1 MITGAMGDIVDNI
14 PCPHCHAANPSN
26 GSFCNKCGKAMDNKP
41 VTLTYPPSFQT
52 TLREELSFSPGES
65 FGKRYRIIEE
75 IGRGGMGR
83 VYKAQ
88 DLDLGITV
96 ALKMIQPK
104 YASSRTMIEQFKKE
118 TLLARSISQENVVRT
133 FDFGEIDHIK
143 YISMEY
149 IKGGNL
155 SDLIQTSGR
164 LSLETCLHIMVQ
176 ICEALKAAHHKG
188 IIHRDLKP
196 QNIMID
202 RSGKVYV
209 TDFGLA
215 RSLAAQETPGF
226 KKVYG
231 TPQYFSPEQARGEDA
246 DERSDIYSLGVILF
260 EMITGQL
267 PFQAKTIEGYIQ
279 KHTSENAI
287 SPSKINPGISPPL
300 EKIIMTCLEKKKE
313 NRYQS
318 VDALLKDLDVQK
330 NASEQS
336 YAKTRRKR
344 FGRAAL
350 AGALILAF
358 MIGFYF
364 ISLKKRAAVP
374 SASQERRTAVAV
386 LYAVNTSEDRELNQ
400 YRWVITDLMI
410 TGLAQS
416 KYLSLLPMDR
426 LIQILTEMKQ
436 QDAGQH
442 VSETLDKIGSA
453 ENIDYFILPS
463 LVKTGEKLWISAKIR
478 KAGSTKIVD
487 SPDVQGK
494 IEDLLAMVQELNTQV
509 KSKLA
514 LSAEDIAG
522 DYHQD
527 LGKITTTSLEALG
540 YFVEGERLI
549 ALEDFKGSVR
559 ALEEAVKLDANFG
572 LAYWKLA
579 EDYDY
584 LGNPDLAKKTL
595 EKALNLLDRFSLRDR
610 YLIQGFAAYRLNESS
625 VKAVESYNKLLKFYP
640 NDEKG
645 LSYLGS
651 VYRNME
657 EWDAALEQ
665 FEKILKINQRYQF
678 AYVNLAFIYTAKGWY
693 VKALDFIRASERI
706 FPEMPFFPKQMLVI
720 YLVQGRFD
728 EAAALVQKA
737 LARAPDDNDS
747 LESYGIIE
755 HLRGNL
761 VPARNIY
768 EQLRKR
774 EEGTGGLR
782 GLIWMG
788 HLSLLQGEFRQGE
801 SVFREGLEIARRLK
815 MEDEE
820 LEFRRLQA
828 YVYLQRKRFA
838 EAAETVEALVT
849 ISKNAKRSDFL
860 KSALLLQGITELGLG
875 RIEEAKNISHQ
886 LRQLIENMGS
896 PKYMRYFDC
905 LQGKIALFEGRPAEA
920 LDDLEKALALL
931 PHQRQQLDEHA
942 FFMEAL
948 AEAYERAGDLEKATE
963 TYQNILTLTTGRLWW
978 GDIYARSHYRLG
990 CLNQKKGFPAEA
1002 ASHFEKFLELWKNAD
1017 PGLPEIVDAKKQVA
1031 LLKKGP
1037 QP

>member
-1 MITGAMGDIVDNI
+1 MGDIVDNI
-14 PCPHCHAANPSN
+14 PCPHCHAPNPAN
-26 GSFCNKCGKAMDNKP
+26 GSFCNKCGKAMDNRP
-41 VTLTYPPSFQT
+41 ATLTYPPSFQT

-104 YASSRTMIEQFKKE
+104 YSSSRTMIEQFKKE

-133 FDFGEIDHIK
+133 YDFGEINHIK
-143 YISMEY
+143 YISMDY

-164 LSLETCLHIMVQ
+164 LSLETCLRIMVQ

-215 RSLAAQETPGF
+215 KSLAAQETPGF

-231 TPQYFSPEQARGEDA
+231 TPPYFSPEQARGEDA

-279 KHTSENAI
+279 RHTSENAV
-287 SPSKINPGISPPL
+287 SPSKINPGIPAPL

-330 NASEQS
+330 NAYEQS

-350 AGALILAF
+350 AGGLILAF
-358 MIGFYF
+358 MIGVYF
-364 ISLKKRAAVP
+364 ISLKKRAAGP
-374 SASQERRTAVAV
+374 AASQERRTAVAV

-426 LIQILTEMKQ
+426 LIQILTKMKQ

-453 ENIDYFILPS
+453 ENVEYFILPS
-463 LVKTGEKLWISAKIR
+463 LVKAGGNLWISAKIR
-478 KAGSTKIVD
+478 KAGDKGIVD
-487 SPDVQGK
+487 TTKVQGK
-494 IEDLLAMVQELNTQV
+494 LEDLLTMVEDLNTQV
-509 KSKLA
+509 KSKLVS
-514 LSAEDIAG
+514 SAEDIAG

-540 YFVEGERLI
+540 YYVEGERLY

-559 ALEEAVKLDANFG
+559 ALEEAVKLDANYG

-579 EDYDY
+579 ENYDY
-584 LGNPDLAKKTL
+584 LGSTDLANKNL
-595 EKALNLLDRFSLRDR
+595 EKALALLDRFSVRDR
-610 YLIQGFAAYRLNESS
+610 YLVRGYAAIHLDEPPA
-625 VKAVESYNKLLKFYP
+625 KAIESYKKLLALYP
-640 NDEKG
+640 NDEMG
-645 LSYLGS
+645 LAYLGS
-651 VYRNME
+651 LYRNME
-657 EWDAALEQ
+657 EWEAALEQ
-665 FEKILKINQRYQF
+665 FEKILKINQRFQF

-693 VKALDFIRASERI
+693 AKALDLIQASERI
-706 FPEMPFFPKQMLVI
+706 FPEMQFFPKQMSLI

-737 LARAPDDNDS
+737 LTRAPDDNAS
-747 LESYGIIE
+747 LEFYGIIE
-755 HLRGNL
+755 HLRGNF
-761 VPARNIY
+761 VSARNIY

-782 GLIWMG
+782 GQIWMG
-788 HLSLLQGEFRQGE
+788 LLYLLQGEFHQSEGE
-801 SVFREGLEIARRLK
+801 FQEGLKIAHRLK

-828 YVYLQRKRFA
+828 YLYLQRKRFA
-838 EAAETVEALVT
+838 EAAETVGALVT
-849 ISKNAKRSDFL
+849 ICKNAKRSDFL
-860 KSALLLQGITELGLG
+860 KSALLLQGIIELGLG
-875 RIEEAKNISHQ
+875 RIEEAKNTSRQ
-886 LRQLIENMGS
+886 LRQVIEKIGC
-896 PKYMRYFDC
+896 PKYMRYSYY
-905 LQGKIALFEGRPAEA
+905 LLGKIALTEGRPAEA
-920 LDDLEKALALL
+920 LDDLGKALAFL
-931 PHQRQQLDEHA
+931 PHQREQRDEHA
-942 FFMEAL
+942 FFMEVL
-948 AEAYERAGDLEKATE
+948 AEAFEQAGDLGKATE

-978 GDIYARSHYRLG
+978 GDIYARSHYQLG
-990 CLNQKKGFPAEA
+990 CLYQKKGSSAEA
-1002 ASHFEKFLELWKNAD
+1002 VSHFEKFLELWKNAD
-1017 PGLPEIVDAKKQVA
+1017 PGLPEIEDAKKQVA

-1037 QP
+1037 PPWS